1 MENKS
6 NLSKEL
12 LDEALQIFFNYLKK
26 KATSWVSKK
35 IGWKFLHPVFG
46 FIIGYALELGIQFI
60 KLIGTRYFI
69 KAKTQKQVEEAK
81 EAFEKFDKAVAEG
94 TDHEIRDEVKS
105 TIYKLI
111 RV

>member
-1 MENKS
+1 MEKNPSSVDFDK
-6 NLSKEL
+6 
-12 LDEALQIFFNYLKK
+12 ALEILFSFLKRR
-26 KATSWVSKK
+26 ATAWVTKK

-46 FIIGYALELGIQFI
+46 FIIGYTLELGIQFI

-94 TDHEIRDEVKS
+94 TDDEIRDEVKS

-111 RV
+111 RT